1 MDDLAASRPAT
12 GTTTTYGTHQGGGE
26 EDSGSEGWSVGSPE
40 KKQPKTRARR
50 LVDLAVYGA
59 ASQHVAAVHT
69 LVAHSLFTEVVHAI
83 AWTATTAA
91 TATVT
96 ACCAT
101 HET

>member
-1 MDDLAASRPAT
+1 MGHTR
-12 GTTTTYGTHQGGGE
+12 GGGGE

-83 AWTATTAA
+83 AWTATFAATTAA
-91 TATVT
+91 T

-101 HET
+101 HETCTGFVDYMVHVGH